1 MLYLN
6 SSGVRDF
13 IKLKKSILSYLF
25 FFLAIFLHFIFY
37 HTSILYPGI
46 SFNPKPQ
53 ATDLSV
59 HFQERMHVDIILLK

>member
-25 FFLAIFLHFIFY
+25 FLAIFLHFIFY
-37 HTSILYPGI
+37 HILYPGI

>member
-1 MLYLN
+1 MYVIFELIRCPRFYK
-6 SSGVRDF
+6 VE
-13 IKLKKSILSYLF
+13 KKVFLAIF

-37 HTSILYPGI
+37 HILYSGI

-59 HFQERMHVDIILLK
+59 HFQERMHADIILLK